1 MIRVVRILMVA
12 LFLVSPALAQ
22 ETTEEM
28 KKEIQALKQGQADI
42 KKQLAEIKTL
52 LQARPAARPA
62 APAAPNVKDVEFDL
76 GSNTFKGDPSA
87 PLTLIEMTDYQCP
100 FCARY
105 AKQTY
110 PQIQKEYV
118 ETGKVRY
125 VLVDM
130 PLESIHRLAF
140 KAAEATHCAGEQ
152 DKYWE
157 MHDRLFDNQRALEPW
172 SGHAEAL
179 GLDGDAFTT
188 CLDSG
193 KYADDIRA
201 DMKLAAKAGVR
212 GTPGFL
218 LAWTDPDDPT
228 KVKGISSLRGA
239 QPFTS
244 FKVQIDK
251 ALAEGG
257 E

>member
-28 KKEIQALKQGQADI
+28 KKEIEALKQGQADI
-42 KKQLAEIKTL
+42 KKQLDEIKKL
-52 LQARPAARPA
+52 LQARPAARPQP
-62 APAAPNVKDVEFDL
+62 PAAPNVKDVEFDL

-100 FCARY
+100 YCARY

-179 GLDGDAFTT
+179 GLDGDAFTA

-201 DMKLAAKAGVR
+201 DMRLAAKAGVR

-218 LAWTDPDDPT
+218 LARTDPDNPT
-228 KVKGISSLRGA
+228 KVKGITSLRGA
-239 QPFTS
+239 QPFPS
-244 FKVQIDK
+244 FKAQIDK

>member
-1 MIRVVRILMVA
+1 MIRAVRILMVA

-28 KKEIQALKQGQADI
+28 KKEIEALKQGQADI
-42 KKQLAEIKTL
+42 KKQLDEIKKL
-52 LQARPAARPA
+52 LLARPAARPQ
-62 APAAPNVKDVEFDL
+62 PTVPNVKDVEFDL
-76 GSNTFKGDPSA
+76 GSNTFRGDPSA
-87 PLTLIEMTDYQCP
+87 PLTLVETTDYQCP

-172 SGHAEAL
+172 SGHADAL
-179 GLDGDAFTT
+179 GLDGDAFTA

-218 LAWTDPDDPT
+218 LAWTDPDNPT

-239 QPFTS
+239 QPFPS
-244 FKVQIDK
+244 FKAQIDK

>member
-1 MIRVVRILMVA
+1 MIRVIRVLMVA

-28 KKEIQALKQGQADI
+28 KKEIEALKQGQADI

-52 LQARPAARPA
+52 LQARPAARPV
-62 APAAPNVKDVEFDL
+62 PPPVPNVKDVEFDL
-76 GSNTFKGDPSA
+76 GVNRFKGDPSA
-87 PLTLIEMTDYQCP
+87 PLTLLEMTDYQCP
-100 FCARY
+100 YCARY

-130 PLESIHRLAF
+130 PLAMHRLAF
-140 KAAEATHCAGEQ
+140 KAAEATHCAAEQ
-152 DKYWE
+152 DQYWE

-179 GLDGDAFTT
+179 GLDGDAFTA
-188 CLDSG
+188 CLESG
-193 KYADDIRA
+193 KYAKEIRDD
-201 DMKLAAKAGVR
+201 MQLAAKAGVR

-218 LAWTDPDDPT
+218 LARTDPDNPT
-228 KVKGISSLRGA
+228 KVKGITSLRGA
-239 QPFTS
+239 QPFAS
-244 FKVQIDK
+244 FKAQIDK